1 MRVMDGSSG
10 SASLMGGPSVDL
22 HHKGKEKEAPLEPEI
37 DDEMYFEL
45 SDNESEISGDH
56 GSSDE
61 DSAKADISGKR
72 ERGIDK
78 PVDLS
83 QKRAKKLNSTKKK

>member
-1 MRVMDGSSG
+1 MDGSSG
-10 SASLMGGPSVDL
+10 SASLMGGPSDL
-22 HHKGKEKEAPLEPEI
+22 HHKGKAGPLEEI

-56 GSSDE
+56 ESYSDD
-61 DSAKADISGKR
+61 DSAKA
-72 ERGIDK
+72 EA

-83 QKRAKKLNSTKKK
+83 SKKSHKS